1 MASAISGDRR
11 YSIGGLIRRGLR
23 HEPGWPPAWRK
34 ASPKSSYDVV
44 IVGGGGHGLATAYYL
59 ARNHGIR
66 DVLVIER
73 GWIGGGNTGRNTTI
87 IRSDYLLEASGR
99 LKEFALKL
107 WEGLSGE
114 LNYNLMVSQRGWVD
128 LAHSD
133 AELEAFTLR
142 ANAMRLRGTDAAII
156 DREELHRRVPVLDLS
171 PDARFP
177 IAGALVQ
184 ERGGTARH
192 DAVAWGY
199 ARGADALGVDIAEGR
214 AVSGI
219 EVENGKVTGVIANG
233 ERIAAGRVVI
243 SVAGHSSEVAR
254 MAGIEL
260 PLESGALQ
268 AFVSEPVKPV
278 IDAVVSYNAGF
289 SYVSQTDKGEVVIGG
304 QPEGYNTYAARGS
317 FRPHRGS
324 GAARHRH
331 VPVPRRHAADA
342 AMGRHHRCDHGRQ
355 RHRGGKPYRRALSQC
370 RLGLYRLQ
378 GHAGGGLDA
387 GRDAGEWRRAPAV
400 ASLQPR
406 TLRHRRPHRRCR
418 GRSLPL
424 RPLKGLCPHAAHPMP
439 VVRRA
444 R

>member
-1 MASAISGDRR
+1 MAPVFPPDRR
-11 YSIGGLIRRGLR
+11 YSIGGLIRHGLR
-23 HEPGWPPAWRK
+23 RRPDWPPAWRK
-34 ASPKSSYDVV
+34 ASPKTSYDVV
-44 IVGGGGHGLATAYYL
+44 IIGGGGHGLATAYYL

-99 LKEFALKL
+99 LKEFALKM

-142 ANAMRLRGTDAAII
+142 ANATRLRGTDARILN
-156 DREELHRRVPVLDLS
+156 REELARRVPVLDIS

-192 DAVAWGY
+192 DAVAWGF
-199 ARGADALGVDIAEGR
+199 ARGADALGVHIAEGR
-214 AVSGI
+214 PATGI
-219 EVENGKVTGVIANG
+219 EVDQGKVTAVIANG
-233 ERIAAGRVVI
+233 ERIAAGQVVI

-317 FRPHRGS
+317 FIRIEE
-324 GAARHRH
+324 AARRAIAMFPFLAGMRLMRQWGGIID
-331 VPVPRRHAADA
+331 VTMDGNAIVGPSPVDGLYLNAGWGYTGFKATPAVGWTLAETLA
-342 AMGRHHRCDHGRQ
+342 T
-355 RHRGGKPYRRALSQC
+355 GKPHDLLRPFSLERFATGALID
-370 RLGLYRLQ
+370 
-378 GHAGGGLDA
+378 DA
-387 GRDAGEWRRAPAV
+387 GAGPY
-400 ASLQPR
+400 PY
-406 TLRHRRPHRRCR
+406 
-418 GRSLPL
+418 
-424 RPLKGLCPHAAHPMP
+424 AH
-439 VVRRA
+439 
-444 R
+444 

>member
-199 ARGADALGVDIAEGR
+199 ARAADALGVDIAEGR

-219 EVENGKVTGVIANG
+219 EVEKGKVTGVIANG

-317 FRPHRGS
+317 FHRIEE
-324 GAARHRH
+324 AARR
-331 VPVPRRHAADA
+331 AI
-342 AMGRHHRCDHGRQ
+342 AMFPFLAGMRLMRQ
-355 RHRGGKPYRRALSQC
+355 WGGIIDVTMDGNAIVGASPID
-370 RLGLYRLQ
+370 GLYLNA
-378 GHAGGGLDA
+378 GWGYTGFKATPAVGWTLAETLASGEVHALLHPFSLERFATGALIDDA
-387 GRDAGEWRRAPAV
+387 GAGPY
-400 ASLQPR
+400 PY
-406 TLRHRRPHRRCR
+406 
-418 GRSLPL
+418 
-424 RPLKGLCPHAAHPMP
+424 AH
-439 VVRRA
+439 
-444 R
+444 

>member
-1 MASAISGDRR
+1 MAPAFPPHRR
-11 YSIGGLIRRGLR
+11 YSFAGLIRHGLGR
-23 HEPGWPPAWRK
+23 APAWPPAWRK
-34 ASPKSSYDVV
+34 ARPKASYDV
-44 IVGGGGHGLATAYYL
+44 IIIGGGGHGLATAYYL

-87 IRSDYLLEASGR
+87 IRSDYLLEASAR

-142 ANAMRLRGTDAAII
+142 ANAMRLRGTDARII
-156 DREELHRRVPVLDLS
+156 DRAELHRRVPVLDLD

-177 IAGALVQ
+177 VAGALVQ

-192 DAVAWGY
+192 DAVAWGF
-199 ARGADALGVDIAEGR
+199 ARGADALGVDIAEER
-214 AVSGI
+214 SVTSI
-219 EVENGKVTGVIANG
+219 EVDKGKVTGVIANG

-317 FRPHRGS
+317 FVRIEEAARRAIAMFPFLTGMRLMRQWGGIIDVTMDGNAIVGPSPVEGLYLNAGWGYTGFKVTPAVGWTLAETLATGRPHDLLAPFGLDRFAS
-324 GAARHRH
+324 GALI
-331 VPVPRRHAADA
+331 D
-342 AMGRHHRCDHGRQ
+342 
-355 RHRGGKPYRRALSQC
+355 
-370 RLGLYRLQ
+370 
-378 GHAGGGLDA
+378 DA
-387 GRDAGEWRRAPAV
+387 GAGPY
-400 ASLQPR
+400 PY
-406 TLRHRRPHRRCR
+406 
-418 GRSLPL
+418 
-424 RPLKGLCPHAAHPMP
+424 AH
-439 VVRRA
+439 
-444 R
+444 